1 MPGTTVATN
10 LNETLDIQVNLFSKF
25 TLNLILPVNNLPETI
40 NLVFSKAIRLGL
52 SIDTDLSQNLP
63 TQGRSNAIDI
73 L

>member
-10 LNETLDIQVNLFSKF
+10 LNETLDIQVNLFPKF

-52 SIDTDLSQNLP
+52 SIDTGLSQNP
-63 TQGRSNAIDI
+63 PAQGRANAIDI